1 MHGPEDFV
9 FGLTGDQATSFFM
22 KRTAFFPAL
31 TFAAFLTGCGEKSY
45 VDIPEVARAPD
56 FVSERHLSFRGTARV
71 DLSGIHQWRAG
82 SVGPNKTAASSGQ
95 NYRYVIPV
103 VADGWDKSEPVP
115 LWVSFPVTKRNQRQE
130 MGALRAALQAGA
142 IRGQNVDFPER
153 TTGVVRGKSAW
164 QSAVENAEATHG
176 IRSNPRA
183 PIVSWR
189 PRG

>member
-1 MHGPEDFV
+1 
-9 FGLTGDQATSFFM
+9 M
-22 KRTAFFPAL
+22 KRAAFFTAL
-31 TFAAFLTGCGEKSY
+31 TFALFVSGCGQKSY
-45 VDIPEVARAPD
+45 VSIPDIERAPD

-71 DLSGIHQWRAG
+71 DLAGSHNWRAG
-82 SVGPNKTAASSGQ
+82 SVGANKTAASSGK
-95 NYRYVIPV
+95 NYRFVIPV
-103 VADGWDKSEPVP
+103 VASDWDKSKPVP
-115 LWVSFPVTKRNQRQE
+115 LWVSFSVTKRDQRQE
-130 MGALRAALQAGA
+130 MGALKAALQAGV